1 MRDFEQT
8 KAEIFRRSEERI
20 QKRKKIRRMTVLCV
34 PLVLCVAVAAL
45 LPRQEIA
52 QANQEEIIAAAGV
65 HTAGGA
71 YSTTEQSTHK
81 TSTES
86 ILADVNRL
94 ATVRLCS
101 AGVVLWEKSG
111 EAAEEILALLETMT
125 VCVKSES
132 DAAGDNYTTRGEV
145 MENMETAEI
154 TLCII
159 DETGA
164 EQEFLWEATGLT
176 DLQTGEIYLLT
187 AAQQKKL
194 ESLLE

>member
-34 PLVLCVAVAAL
+34 PLVLCMAAAAL

-52 QANQEEIIAAAGV
+52 QTNQEEIIAAAGV
-65 HTAGGA
+65 HTAGDA
-71 YSTTEQSTHK
+71 NSSAEQATHK

-94 ATVRLCS
+94 AAVRLCS
-101 AGVVLWEKSG
+101 AGVVLREKSG
-111 EAAEEILALLETMT
+111 EAAEEILALLETVT

-132 DAAGDNYTTRGEV
+132 DVAGDNYTTRGEV
-145 MENMETAEI
+145 TENMESAEI
-154 TLCII
+154 TLSIM
-159 DETGA
+159 DEIGKTR
-164 EQEFLWEATGLT
+164 EFRWEDTVLT
-176 DLQTGEIYLLT
+176 DLQTGEVYLLT

-194 ESLLE
+194 ESFLE

>member
-20 QKRKKIRRMTVLCV
+20 QKRKKIRRVTVLCV
-34 PLVLCVAVAAL
+34 PLMLCVVAVAL

-52 QANQEEIIAAAGV
+52 QNNQEEIITAAGV

-71 YSTTEQSTHK
+71 NSSAEQATHK

-86 ILADVNRL
+86 ILADVSRL

-101 AGVVLWEKSG
+101 AGVVLREKSG
-111 EAAEEILALLETMT
+111 EAVEEILELLETVT
-125 VCVKSES
+125 VCVQSDS
-132 DAAGDNYTTRGEV
+132 DAAGDNYATRGEV
-145 MENMETAEI
+145 MENKETAEI
-154 TLCII
+154 TLCIT
-159 DETGA
+159 DETGT
-164 EQEFLWEATGLT
+164 EQEFLWKNAGLT

>member
-20 QKRKKIRRMTVLCV
+20 QKRKKIRRVTVLCV
-34 PLVLCVAVAAL
+34 PMVLCVVAAAL

-52 QANQEEIIAAAGV
+52 QNNQEEIITAAGV

-71 YSTTEQSTHK
+71 YSTTEQATHK

-101 AGVVLWEKSG
+101 AGVVLREKSG
-111 EAAEEILALLETMT
+111 EAAEEILALLETVT

-132 DAAGDNYTTRGEV
+132 DVAGDNYTTRGEV
-145 MENMETAEI
+145 TENMESAEI
-154 TLCII
+154 TLSIM
-159 DETGA
+159 DEIGKTR
-164 EQEFLWEATGLT
+164 EFRWEDTVLT
-176 DLQTGEIYLLT
+176 DLQTGEVYLLT